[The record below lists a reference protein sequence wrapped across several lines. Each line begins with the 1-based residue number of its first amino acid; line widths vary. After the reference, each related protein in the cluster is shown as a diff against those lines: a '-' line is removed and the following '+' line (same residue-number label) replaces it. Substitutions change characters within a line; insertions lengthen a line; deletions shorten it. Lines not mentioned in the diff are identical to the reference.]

1 MKTRLPKSLL
11 SALAI
16 AAATC
21 SLGATANAETPTITG
36 NHTTSDWVVV
46 SGQLNIGDG
55 STETNYAV
63 GGPAVNGNNTDAF
76 YIEGTNA
83 SVHVNKATISSVPFD
98 SQFWIGYDKLGGS
111 MTVEQGKIDVTNAT
125 TLGIGGGSGKS
136 ALLIKDNSTFTGG
149 YNNFWLW
156 GGDVTI
162 DNKSSLNV
170 CTSEKGYN
178 YRALLGYT
186 NDASI
191 TVSGGSSFTSAAT
204 QFITNYVKETTIN
217 INVTGGSTFT
227 QLATNN
233 NEGYWPTGSSGEW
246 VYRTQGQDNW
256 NLQSGWYDKDS
267 SGANNISH
275 GHIDT
280 ITYLCDSGTDAQGR
294 HYDSDW
300 NVNNCTTSISATD
313 NSRIDFQSKLTY
325 IGNSRD
331 KSKGNTNKSA
341 NFTIGKD
348 SSISFKRMEIYA
360 ATNISSQD
368 NGSFNA
374 TDITLH
380 DGATLRYSA
389 GSAAILE
396 ADSLTVENGAE
407 FSLIFEEV
415 ADSVTTFA
423 LSKSATPV
431 SMLLD
436 TALTLKSGS
445 VLNISGK
452 MLNLNSNALTIE
464 EGAIINTFGLT
475 DEDSDGY
482 IDLFTGVSNYEGEDT
497 VTVQLNG
504 VETTLSYSSGNVRFE
519 SIPEP
524 TGATLSLL
532 ALAGLAIRRRRK

>member
-1 MKTRLPKSLL
+1 ML
-11 SALAI
+11 ALVC
-16 AAATC
+16 AAYPATA
-21 SLGATANAETPTITG
+21 SANAEVDTITG

-63 GGPAVNGNNTDAF
+63 GGPAVNGKNTDAF

-83 SVHVNKATISSVPFD
+83 SVHVNKATISSVPSD
-98 SQFWIGYDKLGGS
+98 SQFWIGYDSLGGS

-136 ALLIKDNSTFTGG
+136 ALLIKNNSTFTGG

-162 DNKSSLNV
+162 DNNSSLNV

-204 QFITNYVKETTIN
+204 QFITNYFRGTEIN

-246 VYRTQGQDNW
+246 VYRTKGQDNW
-256 NLQSGWYDKDS
+256 KMDSGWYDKES
-267 SGANNISH
+267 SGGSFTAN
-275 GHIDT
+275 GKLDT
-280 ITYLCDSGTDAQGR
+280 ITYLCDSGTNEHGR

-300 NVNNCTTSISATD
+300 KVNDCTTNISATD

-325 IGNSRD
+325 IGNPRD
-331 KSKGNTNKSA
+331 LDNGNTNKSA

-360 ATNISSQD
+360 DTNISSQD

-374 TDITLH
+374 TAITLH
-380 DGATLRYSA
+380 NGAELSYTA
-389 GSAAILE
+389 GSAATFE
-396 ADSLTVENGAE
+396 ADSLTVEAGAA
-407 FSLIFEEV
+407 FSLIFEEA
-415 ADSVTTFA
+415 ADSVTTFMLA
-423 LSKSATPV
+423 RNNTSAE
-431 SMLLD
+431 MLLD
-436 TALTLKSGS
+436 TALTLKNGS
-445 VLNISGK
+445 ELNISGNI
-452 MLNLNSNALTIE
+452 LNLNNNALTIE
-464 EGAIINTFGLT
+464 EGAVINTFGLT
-475 DEDSDGY
+475 DEDGDGY
-482 IDLFTGVSNYEGEDT
+482 IDLFTGVSNYSGEET

-504 VETTLSYSSGNVRFE
+504 VKTMLSYSNGTVSVVSPRC
-519 SIPEP
+519 I
-524 TGATLSLL
+524 
-532 ALAGLAIRRRRK
+532 